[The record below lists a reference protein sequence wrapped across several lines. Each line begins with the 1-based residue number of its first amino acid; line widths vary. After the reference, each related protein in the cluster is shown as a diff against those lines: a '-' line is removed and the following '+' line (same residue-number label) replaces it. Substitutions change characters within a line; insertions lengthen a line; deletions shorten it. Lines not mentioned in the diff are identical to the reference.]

1 MTVFLQRQQGG
12 LTFRLLGSIVQV
24 SDLLGLRGAQEVAF
38 LRNSRVARWVQGPHL
53 TTALREP
60 SELADEGGE
69 VCHAGPD
76 ETFFGSM
83 ASEGDLVMQFSCASS
98 AC

>member
-1 MTVFLQRQQGG
+1 MTVFLQLQQGG

-38 LRNSRVARWVQGPHL
+38 LRNSQVTQLVQGPHL

-60 SELADEGGE
+60 SGLADEGGE
-69 VCHAGPD
+69 DCHAGPD

-83 ASEGDLVMQFSCASS
+83 SLEGDLVMQFSCASF